1 LIKEVHQDLRLH
13 SKFEEDEV
21 YPAIQKAIGEEG
33 SIKDAVKEHDE
44 AMQLLKGLAKSVDMG
59 DGDWKNQ
66 LKNLEA
72 AIKHHVSDE
81 ENKLF
86 PKARE
91 KVSKTQTEKLAS
103 QYQSLKKQ
111 MAAE

>member
-1 LIKEVHQDLRLH
+1 MEVRQSGATEMTTPQHPTGYSLLRNPRLNKGTAFTEAERRAWGLEGLLPPAVLPIALQVARRDL
-13 SKFEEDEV
+13 E
-21 YPAIQKAIGEEG
+21 
-33 SIKDAVKEHDE
+33 
-44 AMQLLKGLAKSVDMG
+44 
-59 DGDWKNQ
+59 
-66 LKNLEA
+66 LEA

-91 KVSKTQTEKLAS
+91 KVSKTETEKLAS
-103 QYQSLKKQ
+103 HYRSVKKK